1 MTPLFLG
8 RLILVLL
15 INKIF
20 CHTHNSEYFR
30 NNNKKKKLRTQNTE
44 IVECG
49 PTQAKQKIERLDL
62 FLTCINSR
70 MIYHTQ
76 TH

>member
-20 CHTHNSEYFR
+20 VILITQNTSATTK
-30 NNNKKKKLRTQNTE
+30 KKKKLRTQNTE

>member
-20 CHTHNSEYFR
+20 VI
-30 NNNKKKKLRTQNTE
+30 LITQNTE

-49 PTQAKQKIERLDL
+49 PTQAKQKTGRV
-62 FLTCINSR
+62 LTFC
-70 MIYHTQ
+70 
-76 TH
+76 THPILKEDKKIVPFAALG